1 MGEQS
6 PLPFILTI
14 AMYPSFLS
22 VQQIEELEQFGVVE
36 ATDELIAAL
45 FEWCNESNLDEE

>member
-1 MGEQS
+1 
-6 PLPFILTI
+6 
-14 AMYPSFLS
+14 MYPSFLS

-45 FEWCNESNLDEE
+45 FEWCNDSNLDEYNLD